1 MLAFLLPI
9 GELASLLLAGVVH
22 NSMVNKDLMGFE
34 LRIKN
39 CIEIIATFDQA
50 RLLFLC
56 FSGLSTLCILVL
68 VFQQRGSAYQSH
80 LVNITDKIRTPVS
93 AGQNQNGSARW
104 LSKQELNKH
113 FASITIDKNDFMIMQ
128 LLEKGEDDLKDKESK
143 TLKKVELIDNAGLVL
158 GLNTRFG
165 KEKIFYVYDDEHTIC
180 IGATRSGKSRSVVLQ
195 SIGLIGL
202 SGQSFVIS
210 DPKAELFNY
219 TAPYLERLG
228 YDVITLDF
236 KNPLKSHRYNFLQP
250 IIDMVKKKDMAKAT
264 EYAWDLTSILVGE
277 TNGERIWHDGEC
289 SVIASCIL
297 AVVFENMDAPE
308 FQNLT
313 NVYMFI
319 NQMCPMTE
327 KEPPIVRYLETLPDD
342 HPAKTLMGIAN
353 IAPAR
358 TKGSF
363 YTSALSTLRLFTSH
377 LICDMTCK
385 SDFKPHELGEKKQ
398 ALFIILPD
406 EKKTYYPLASLFIAQ
421 MYQQLVNNA
430 DIKGGRLDVKVNY
443 LLDEFGNFSK
453 MSNFPNML
461 TVGGGRGIRF
471 NIFVQSLSQ
480 IVETYGREGSDT
492 IKGNCHNMIYLRS
505 EDLNTL
511 EEVSKKLGTYTIA
524 TNSKSSSYSRTSAGS
539 SSISVNLTNRALLTP
554 DEVRMIDRPYSL
566 VTSMAYPAI
575 FIAPDL
581 SKYMFNK
588 MFGLGDKAHNTK
600 TRMKR
605 EENRKARESPKSIKL
620 WGIWNFYK
628 TNKYQKKADMHKKSA
643 KPVDMD

>member
-1 MLAFLLPI
+1 M
-9 GELASLLLAGVVH
+9 S
-22 NSMVNKDLMGFE
+22 FE
-34 LRIKN
+34 FGIKN
-39 CIEIIATFDQA
+39 CIEIIATNETA
-50 RLLFLC
+50 WLLFLC
-56 FSGLSTLCILVL
+56 FSGLSVLCILVL

-80 LVNITDKIRTPVS
+80 LMKITDKIKTPVP

-104 LSKQELNKH
+104 LSKRELNKH
-113 FASITIDKNDFMIMQ
+113 FACTKIDENDFMIAQ
-128 LLEKGEDDLKDKESK
+128 LIEKGEDDLNDKESK
-143 TLKKVELIDNAGLVL
+143 SIKKVEPIGNAGLVL
-158 GLNTRFG
+158 GLNKRFG
-165 KEKIFYVYDDEHTIC
+165 KEKIYYVHDDEHTIC
-180 IGATRSGKSRSVVLQ
+180 IGATRSGKSRCVVLQ

-210 DPKAELFNY
+210 DPKGELFNY

-297 AVVFENMDAPE
+297 AVVFENMETPE

-319 NQMCPMTE
+319 NEMCTMTE
-327 KEPPIVRYLETLPDD
+327 KKPPIARYLETLPDD

-363 YTSALSTLRLFTSH
+363 YTSALSTLRLFTGH
-377 LICDMTCK
+377 LIYDMTCK

-421 MYQQLVNNA
+421 MYQQLVNTA
-430 DIKGGRLDVKVNY
+430 DIRGGRLDVNVNL

-461 TVGGGRGIRF
+461 TVGGGRGMRF
-471 NIFVQSLSQ
+471 NLFVQSLSQ
-480 IVETYGREGSDT
+480 IVETYGKEGSET

-505 EDLNTL
+505 ENLNTL
-511 EEVSKKLGTYTIA
+511 EEVSKKLGTYTVA

-588 MFGLGDKAHNTK
+588 MFGLGDEAHNTK

-605 EENRKARESPKSIKL
+605 EQNRKARESPKSIKL

-628 TNKYQKKADMHKKSA
+628 VTKYQRKADMHKESA